1 MKLIRELRM
10 GQSKSFKTG
19 AVVGSYPKP
28 LLYFGFDHGG
38 VDIIPNVKT
47 DGFDIT
53 YADLDFRKP
62 GSFVC
67 DAPTKRVTV
76 LDYARVC
83 PVTLALDYLPTKS
96 QEGMQAFYRD
106 YNQLAGKAE
115 LPYKTIVFDSVTGYT
130 DIILAHLSSFN
141 PNAMCDARQWAY
153 QAGNKVRQLI
163 LSSTCLPAHIVF
175 IMHSAI
181 EKDELTQ
188 QIRELPS
195 VYSGL
200 RNDIGGLFSQVF
212 YSAKNA
218 QGKPVIWTN
227 DKMFVKGIGPR
238 WPSGLAQEVSP
249 DFQSIY
255 GKELTQ

>member
-10 GQSKSFKTG
+10 GAPKSFKTG

-28 LLYFGFDHGG
+28 MLYFGFDHGG
-38 VDIIPNVKT
+38 IDVIPDKKT
-47 DGFDIT
+47 DGFDCTHADIDSVPAGKFALQATKPIT
-53 YADLDFRKP
+53 M
-62 GSFVC
+62 V
-67 DAPTKRVTV
+67 
-76 LDYARVC
+76 DYSTVC

-96 QEGMQAFYRD
+96 QEGLQTFYRD
-106 YNQLAGKAE
+106 YNQLASKKE

-141 PNAMCDARQWAY
+141 PNAMADARQWAY

-163 LSSTCLPAHIVF
+163 LSSTCLPAHVVF
-175 IMHSAI
+175 IMHSAV

-212 YSAKNA
+212 YSAKNGG
-218 QGKPVIWTN
+218 GKPVIWTS

-238 WPSGLAQEVSP
+238 WPAGLPQECAP

-255 GKELTQ
+255 GKEITQ